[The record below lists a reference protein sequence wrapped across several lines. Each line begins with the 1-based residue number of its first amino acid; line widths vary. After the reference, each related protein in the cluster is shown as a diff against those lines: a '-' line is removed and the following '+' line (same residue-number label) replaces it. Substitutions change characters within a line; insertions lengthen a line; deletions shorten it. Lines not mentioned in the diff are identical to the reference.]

1 VEVNMPNGSRM
12 YRMALL
18 VVVVSIALPGCV
30 LKEKYDL
37 ALADLAASEEEA
49 GSLSEQLGRC
59 RGDLGRVQNDLAAC
73 DERAG
78 GLARERDGLLAETT
92 SLRDA
97 LAKTGAETAML
108 EQNLQEANQALEQM
122 RARQAEAE
130 ERNRIYRQ
138 LLDRFKEMI
147 DAGTLD
153 VAIERGRIVIKMKQD
168 ILFESGSARVGKDGK
183 ETLLEVSSALAE
195 FPDRIFQV
203 EGHTDNVPINSDRF
217 PSNWELSTAR
227 AVSVV
232 KILIEGGVAPTNLS
246 GAGYG
251 EFQPRADNDT
261 PENKALNRRIEIV
274 MLPSLQALPDPDQV
288 RERSPKKGRG

>member
-1 VEVNMPNGSRM
+1 MSNGSPTNLCWM
-12 YRMALL
+12 PLL
-18 VVVVSIALPGCV
+18 VVAASLMLPGCV

-37 ALADLAASEEEA
+37 ALADLAASEGEV
-49 GSLSEQLGRC
+49 GTLSEQIDRC
-59 RGDLGRVQNDLAAC
+59 RGDLGRTQSDLAAC
-73 DERAG
+73 DDRAN
-78 GLARERDGLLAETT
+78 GLAGERDGLLAESTG
-92 SLRDA
+92 LRDA

-108 EQNLQEANQALEQM
+108 EQSLEDSNKALEQM

-168 ILFESGSARVGKDGK
+168 ILFESGSARVGTDGK
-183 ETLLEVSSALAE
+183 ETLMEVSAALAE

-251 EFQPRADNDT
+251 EFQPRAENDT
-261 PENKALNRRIEIV
+261 SENKALNRRIEIV
-274 MLPSLQALPDPDQV
+274 MLPSLQALPDPDRS
-288 RERSPKKGRG
+288 RERPPKKGRG

>member
-1 VEVNMPNGSRM
+1 MPTGLQNNLNWM
-12 YRMALL
+12 PLL
-18 VVVVSIALPGCV
+18 VVVASLALPGCV

-37 ALADLAASEEEA
+37 ALADLAATEGEV
-49 GSLSEQLGRC
+49 GTLTEQLERC
-59 RGDLGRVQNDLAAC
+59 TGDLGRTQSDLTAC
-73 DERAG
+73 DERAN
-78 GLARERDGLLAETT
+78 GLAGERDGLLAEST

-97 LAKTGAETAML
+97 LVKTGAETALL
-108 EQNLQEANQALEQM
+108 EQSLEESNQALDQM

-168 ILFESGSARVGKDGK
+168 ILFESGSSRVGTDGK
-183 ETLLEVSSALAE
+183 ETLMEVSAALAE

-232 KILIEGGVAPTNLS
+232 KILIEGGVAPTNMS

-251 EFQPRADNDT
+251 EFQPRAENDT
-261 PENKALNRRIEIV
+261 AENKALNRRIEIV
-274 MLPSLQALPDPDQV
+274 MLPSLQALPDPD
-288 RERSPKKGRG
+288 RTSPRGKPPRRGEG